1 MPALPLN
8 EAFTAR
14 VIGLIWNAYK
24 NSQGIQPYLGDGFF
38 PKVKTATMDL
48 KWFKGSK
55 GLPVSLTP
63 SNFDAQ
69 ATVRDRIGF
78 KEMEMEMPF
87 FRESYLVKEKDA
99 QEYENVM
106 NAADGAVAQEVLKN
120 IALGPIDLI
129 QGANVVPE
137 RMRWQLMC
145 PVDGSPK
152 ISISANG
159 VNYDYNYDVDGSYKA
174 KNFIE
179 LSDTSA
185 WDDVENSNPIEDL
198 MAAKKAMRKRGKLV
212 TVAVMND
219 NTWQKIVQNKKVR
232 DYIVAKSTM
241 ATIFIEGSDV
251 KKFIRQ
257 NEDLQLDVIVYDKL
271 FADAGKE
278 KTFVPDGMVAL
289 LPGRVA
295 LGSTKYG
302 KTPEERSG
310 DKSTG
315 NLQIVETGI
324 SLYTF
329 TTPHPIVT
337 QCICSEIVLPTY
349 ERMDDV
355 YTIKAY
361 APAEEGV

>member
-1 MPALPLN
+1 MALPLKD
-8 EAFTAR
+8 AFTAR
-14 VIGLIWNAYK
+14 AIGIMWDNYK
-24 NSQGIQPYLGDGFF
+24 NSQGIKPYLGSGFF
-38 PKVKTATMDL
+38 PAQKTSTIDL

-63 SNFDAQ
+63 SNYDAQ

-78 KEMEMEMPF
+78 KEMETEMPF

-106 NAADGAVAQEVLKN
+106 NAADATVAQEIIKN
-120 IALGPIDLI
+120 IALGPIDLV

-137 RMRWQLMC
+137 RMIWQLLA

-174 KNFIE
+174 NNYVE
-179 LSDTSA
+179 MLGTSK
-185 WDDVENSNPIEDL
+185 WDDLENSDPIEDL
-198 MAAKKAMRKRGKLV
+198 RAAKKVMRKKGKIV

-219 NTWQKIVQNKKVR
+219 NTFQKIVKNKKVH
-232 DYIVAKSTM
+232 DYILAQNTT
-241 ATIFIEGSDV
+241 ANIFVTEKVIKEFFKQD
-251 KKFIRQ
+251 
-257 NEDLQLDVIVYDKL
+257 EDFRLTFVIYDKL
-271 FADAGKE
+271 FINNAGSDQ
-278 KTFVPDGMVAL
+278 TFIPDGIVSL
-289 LPGRVA
+289 VPSLTA

-310 DKSTG
+310 DMSTG
-315 NLQIVETGI
+315 NLSIVDTGVSI
-324 SLYTF
+324 YTF

-337 QCICSEIVLPTY
+337 QCIVSEIVLPTY
-349 ERMDDV
+349 ERMDDTYV
-355 YTIKAY
+355 IKAY
-361 APAEEGV
+361 